1 MVNRPALSVDNF
13 WKLLQ
18 ENQLQGVH
26 VELLNGTPVKR
37 AIDTTTQTL
46 TARMTKMFLEY
57 VRPRKLGQVLNH
69 TGFYRARDVQNV
81 RVPHV
86 AFVSY
91 ERTQPLTKQGFTPYM
106 PDIAVLIQHDDGDM
120 MQAAERALFFLKN
133 GSSLVWI
140 LHPDNRTVDVCTRSP
155 RKSFRVF
162 KVTKEGSLSGGDILP
177 GFSLNVSEIFA
188 GI

>member
-1 MVNRPALSVDNF
+1 MQRPTLTIDNF

-18 ENQLQGVH
+18 ENQVQGTH

-37 AIDTTTQTL
+37 TIDSTTQAL
-46 TARMTKMFLEY
+46 TTRITKLLLEY

-69 TGFYRARDVQNV
+69 TGFYRARDAQNV

-106 PDIAVLIQHDDGDM
+106 PDIAVLIQPDEGDTM
-120 MQAAERALFFLKN
+120 SAAERALFFLKN
-133 GSSLVWI
+133 GSTLVWI
-140 LHPDNRTVDVCTRSP
+140 VHPENKTVDICTRSP
-155 RKSFRVF
+155 RKSFRVY
-162 KVTKEGSLSGGDILP
+162 KVAEDGSLGGGDVLP
-177 GFSLNVSEIFA
+177 GLTLNIREIFA

>member
-1 MVNRPALSVDNF
+1 MVNRPVLSVDNF

-18 ENQLQGVH
+18 DNQVKGAH
-26 VELLNGTPVKR
+26 IELLNGTPVKR
-37 AIDTTTQTL
+37 AIDSRTQAVTTRL
-46 TARMTKMFLEY
+46 TKLLLEY

-106 PDIAVLIQHDDGDM
+106 PDIAVLIQPDDSDT
-120 MQAAERALFFLKN
+120 MQSAERALFFLRN

-140 LHPDNRTVDVCTRSP
+140 IHPDTRSVDVCTRSP

-162 KVTKEGSLSGGDILP
+162 KVPEDGTLIGGDVLP
-177 GFSLNVSEIFA
+177 GFSLNISEIFA

>member
-1 MVNRPALSVDNF
+1 MVNHPVLSVENF

-18 ENQLQGVH
+18 ENQVQGAH

-37 AIDTTTQTL
+37 VIDSTTQKL
-46 TARMTKMFLEY
+46 TSRMTKLLLDY

-106 PDIAVLIQHDDGDM
+106 PDIAIVIQPSDGDTM
-120 MQAAERALFFLKN
+120 HAAERALFFLKN

-140 LHPDNRTVDVCTRSP
+140 LHPETKSVDVCTRSP

-162 KVTKEGSLSGGDILP
+162 KVAEDGSLIGGDVLP
-177 GFSLNVSEIFA
+177 GFNLNVSEIFA